1 MKPKESYRLAR
12 AAYGKQIEVPAK
24 MLPESPAV
32 SVTLI
37 IVRLASTVVTLVT
50 VRCSQR
56 YRHGNANDR
65 EATCRVMER
74 LCAYT
79 LALPKPTAQ
88 LEAML
93 ERLDANAYMARSHVH
108 LGLAWL
114 TS

>member
-1 MKPKESYRLAR
+1 MRPKESYRSAR

-50 VRCSQR
+50 VKVFATLSPWQR
-56 YRHGNANDR
+56 RRSRGD
-65 EATCRVMER
+65 VER

-93 ERLDANAYMARSHVH
+93 ERLDANAYIARSHVH

>member
-1 MKPKESYRLAR
+1 
-12 AAYGKQIEVPAK
+12 
-24 MLPESPAV
+24 
-32 SVTLI
+32 
-37 IVRLASTVVTLVT
+37 
-50 VRCSQR
+50 
-56 YRHGNANDR
+56 
-65 EATCRVMER
+65 MER

-93 ERLDANAYMARSHVH
+93 GRLDANAYMARSHVH

>member
-50 VRCSQR
+50 VKVFATLSPWQR
-56 YRHGNANDR
+56 QRSRGDVPRHGKALRVYARAAKTDR
-65 EATCRVMER
+65 A
-74 LCAYT
+74 
-79 LALPKPTAQ
+79 
-88 LEAML
+88 
-93 ERLDANAYMARSHVH
+93 ARSD
-108 LGLAWL
+108 ARA
-114 TS
+114 T